1 VTIGLRRLLGSEA
14 IEAREPPHCIEHLQ
28 WPGGAPSSDDLVVL
42 GICADSVPTWLVL
55 DGDVIVG
62 MCGLHAPLEPA
73 VPVEIG
79 YHVGVAERGRGV
91 GTTAVALLLAELD
104 RHGVR
109 LVVAEVLEQAPLALA
124 SRGVLVAN
132 GFEVD
137 SMPAETP
144 GAVRF
149 VRALGRDESR

>member
-1 VTIGLRRLLGSEA
+1 MTIGLRRLLGSEA
-14 IEAREPPHCIEHLQ
+14 IEAGEPPHCIGHLR
-28 WPGGAPSSDDLVVL
+28 WAGGAPSPDDLVVL
-42 GICADSVPTWLVL
+42 GICADSVPT
-55 DGDVIVG
+55 DVIVG

-91 GTTAVALLLAELD
+91 GTTTVALLLAELD
-104 RHGVR
+104 RNGVH